1 MDTDMLCIIEMG
13 AWGGDEASD
22 GNRTHSFGILMRC
35 GADSTDAEVG
45 NACIAHNL
53 YLCSPVMTY
62 SYWVFHYLYTLP
74 SLM

>member
-35 GADSTDAEVG
+35 GADSADAKVRDTSTVTH
-45 NACIAHNL
+45 I
-53 YLCSPVMTY
+53 
-62 SYWVFHYLYTLP
+62 
-74 SLM
+74 